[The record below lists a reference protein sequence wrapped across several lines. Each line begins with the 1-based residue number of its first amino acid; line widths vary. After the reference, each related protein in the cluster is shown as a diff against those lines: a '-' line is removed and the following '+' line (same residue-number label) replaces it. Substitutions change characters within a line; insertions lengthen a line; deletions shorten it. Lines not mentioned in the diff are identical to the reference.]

1 MPTVPVGAAFG
12 LTLQE
17 VGFRLRGAGY
27 RSETA
32 DGRAPAVPLSVLCKN
47 LSRLRFEDLQIGG
60 ELLTL
65 GFRAE
70 IHRDHVHD
78 E

>member
-1 MPTVPVGAAFG
+1 MG
-12 LTLQE
+12 L
-17 VGFRLRGAGY
+17 RLRGTGY

-32 DGRAPAVPLSVLCKN
+32 GGRAPAVPFKVLCKN
-47 LSRLRFEDLQIGG
+47 SSHLRFEDLQIGG
-60 ELLTL
+60 KLLTP

-70 IHRDHVHD
+70 IHRDHVHN

>member
-1 MPTVPVGAAFG
+1 MTF
-12 LTLQE
+12 QE
-17 VGFRLRGAGY
+17 VGPGQPIHEVTDFRLRGTGY

-32 DGRAPAVPLSVLCKN
+32 DGRAPAVPLNVLCKN
-47 LSRLRFEDLQIGG
+47 SSHLRFEDLQIGSK
-60 ELLTL
+60 LLTL
-65 GFRAE
+65 GFGAE